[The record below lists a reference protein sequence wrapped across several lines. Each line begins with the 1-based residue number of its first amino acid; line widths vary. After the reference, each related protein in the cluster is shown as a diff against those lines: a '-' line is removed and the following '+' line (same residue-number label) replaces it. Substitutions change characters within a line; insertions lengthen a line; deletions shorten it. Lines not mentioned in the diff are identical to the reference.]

1 MVNEVIQM
9 QEICFCYV
17 NRKSVKH
24 LWIENGILQ
33 EIKLVVLYKELN
45 MWMKYYDTWCKRFQT
60 NQGEGGNTCK
70 HFVMLS
76 NVFPSSDN

>member
-45 MWMKYYDTWCKRFQT
+45 MWMKYYDTYDAKGSKQIKGKEET
-60 NQGEGGNTCK
+60 
-70 HFVMLS
+70 HASIL
-76 NVFPSSDN
+76 